1 MCLTAAGVGGGVP
14 GEFLSLLSLS
24 SSIRAFVYPEHS
36 ILAVLVCFPTCGIVS
51 PSDCGER
58 DSVMKS
64 LVPHPTHIFS
74 MNFDLNIVRL
84 DPPVPEKN

>member
-1 MCLTAAGVGGGVP
+1 MCASQGGVP
-14 GEFLSLLSLS
+14 GEFLPLLLLS

-64 LVPHPTHIFS
+64 PVPHPTH
-74 MNFDLNIVRL
+74 NLL
-84 DPPVPEKN
+84 HEL